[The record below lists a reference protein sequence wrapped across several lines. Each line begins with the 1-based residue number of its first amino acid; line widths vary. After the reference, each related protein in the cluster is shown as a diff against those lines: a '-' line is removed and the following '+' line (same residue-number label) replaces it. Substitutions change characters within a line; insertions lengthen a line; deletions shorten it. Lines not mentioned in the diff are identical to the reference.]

1 MFAAVSSGESSLN
14 QQKRIAASHPTP
26 SKQPSLQRKMS
37 TATRNMFVDMGSS
50 QEGSQTKDGKIETKF
65 ATNSSLH
72 KGKLKNVK
80 T

>member
-14 QQKRIAASHPTP
+14 QQKRIGAQP

>member
-1 MFAAVSSGESSLN
+1 MFAAVSSGETSLN
-14 QQKRIAASHPTP
+14 QQKRIGASHQP

-72 KGKLKNVK
+72 KGKN
-80 T
+80 